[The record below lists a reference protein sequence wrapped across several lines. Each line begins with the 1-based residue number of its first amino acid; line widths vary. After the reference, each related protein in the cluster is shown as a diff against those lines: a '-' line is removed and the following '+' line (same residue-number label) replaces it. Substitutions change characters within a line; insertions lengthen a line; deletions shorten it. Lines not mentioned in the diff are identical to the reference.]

1 MSGSL
6 YDVLGVARDA
16 SPSEIKKAFF
26 KKSRVMHP
34 DKWADPEPSVI
45 EQKTTE
51 FQALTEA
58 HEELKDPERRKEY
71 DRTGKTGAQPSP
83 VPRGHFQCALTRVRI
98 LSALPC
104 SVAPADTHLH
114 LSQSKRGPT
123 QAGSA
128 PPSAC
133 RR

>member
-34 DKWADPEPSVI
+34 DKWADSEPSVI
-45 EQKTTE
+45 EQKTTD

-71 DRTGKTGAQPSP
+71 DRTGKTGAHASPSRAAARTMC
-83 VPRGHFQCALTRVRI
+83 VCAHAHARMRRLAKQCAACAPMR
-98 LSALPC
+98 SHAL
-104 SVAPADTHLH
+104 
-114 LSQSKRGPT
+114 
-123 QAGSA
+123 
-128 PPSAC
+128 
-133 RR
+133 

>member
-34 DKWADPEPSVI
+34 DKWADSEPSVI
-45 EQKTTE
+45 EQKTKE

-71 DRTGKTGAQPSP
+71 DRTGKTGAHPSP
-83 VPRGHFQCALTRVRI
+83 SRAAARTMCVCAHAHARMRRLAKQCAACAPMR
-98 LSALPC
+98 SHAL
-104 SVAPADTHLH
+104 
-114 LSQSKRGPT
+114 
-123 QAGSA
+123 
-128 PPSAC
+128 
-133 RR
+133 